1 MVDVV
6 TIGNATLYHGD
17 CMEVLPVVADAVVS
31 DPPYGAGYVNGP
43 NSPASISTT
52 GKRAREAIVDDD
64 RPFDP
69 APWVAFPEC
78 VFTGAQYFYDRLPAG
93 GSLHS
98 WDKRGDYKPLD
109 QSDADIIWRKTP
121 GASRTFRLV
130 WRGICRHAEY
140 HEEIRHPTQ
149 KPVALMD
156 WLVRMTAG
164 TVLDP
169 FMGSGTTGVA
179 CAALNRPFVGIEVE
193 RKYFDI
199 ACERIAAAYAQGR
212 LFA

>member
-1 MVDVV
+1 
-6 TIGNATLYHGD
+6 
-17 CMEVLPVVADAVVS
+17 
-31 DPPYGAGYVNGP
+31 VNGP